1 MINLR
6 NEIRELTVQLSN
18 EDLDKV
24 SGGTDNRVY
33 SDMTNNKA
41 SMGERTFAANDA
53 AIRG

>member
-1 MINLR
+1 MIRLSNQVH
-6 NEIRELTVQLSN
+6 EPTVQLSN

-33 SDMTNNKA
+33 SNMTNNKA